1 MIMVQHIKHFTMSF
15 NIMNWRIRYMGLL
28 DLFKTNEYKR
38 QINTLQTQLS
48 NEHNTNLTLQDTI
61 RNLNTQITQLQS
73 MLAPEH
79 NDALTLQNTIKNL
92 QTAKDSLSADIRSLN
107 TQYAQLEQSIA
118 AKQEQLVTMDD
129 EILLQEFGL
138 YKPLYPFVN
147 SEQFKQRLNDNR
159 NQQKQLIKDKTAV
172 NYSNDWLVNGSKA
185 EGTKMNNNNI
195 KQIIRTF
202 NIECENVID
211 RVKFNN
217 IDSMEKRIN
226 KSFESLNKMNE
237 SCRVSLTHQF
247 LNLKIQ
253 ELHLAYEY
261 QVKKQEEKEEQ
272 KRIREE
278 MREQARLQK
287 ELEDARKN
295 IYKDQK
301 HFMQAAEKIKLQ
313 LEDSSLSAEQKELL
327 LEKQEELQ
335 NQLTTLETQLQD
347 IDYRQNN
354 QRAGYV
360 YIISNIGAFG
370 ENVFKIGMTR
380 RLEPMDRVD
389 ELGDA
394 SVPFNFDVHAMIFS
408 EDAPALENAL
418 HKAFENKKLNMI
430 NQRREFFN
438 VTLEEIEEVVKA
450 NFDKTVDFVKVAPAE
465 QYRESLKLK
474 QSNL

>member
-1 MIMVQHIKHFTMSF
+1 
-15 NIMNWRIRYMGLL
+15 MGLS
-28 DLFKTNEYKR
+28 DLFKANEYKE

-48 NEHNTNLTLQDTI
+48 NEQAINLTLNSQ
-61 RNLNTQITQLQS
+61 LAQLQS
-73 MLAPEH
+73 MLTPEH
-79 NDALTLQNTIKNL
+79 NEILTLQNTIKNL
-92 QTAKDSLSADIRSLN
+92 QTAKESLSADITALN
-107 TQYAQLEQSIA
+107 AQHNQLEQLIA
-118 AKQEQLVTMDD
+118 AKREQLVTMDD

-138 YKPLYPFVN
+138 YKPLYSFAN
-147 SEQFKQRLNDNR
+147 SEQYKERLNDIR
-159 NQQKQLIKDKTAV
+159 NEQKQLIKDKTAV
-172 NYSNDWLVNGSKA
+172 NYSKDWTVNGSKT

-202 NIECENVID
+202 NIECETVID

-217 IDSMEKRIN
+217 IEAMEKRIN

-247 LNLKIQ
+247 LNLKIK

-278 MREQARLQK
+278 MREEARLQK

-301 HFMQAAEKIKLQ
+301 HFIQAAEKIKLQ
-313 LEDSSLSAEQKELL
+313 LEDSSLPAEQRQLL

-335 NQLTTLETQLQD
+335 NQLTTLATQLAD

-450 NFDKTVDFVKVAPAE
+450 NFDKTVDFIKIAPAE

-474 QSNL
+474 QAIL